1 MGRIMD
7 NSGQGSAELI
17 LIIGG
22 LLIIILL
29 IGNYIATIQ
38 ETVQESLKK
47 EPNLNVGLNMQ
58 NMLVN
63 DLNT

>member
-1 MGRIMD
+1 MD

-29 IGNYIATIQ
+29 VGNYITTIQ

-47 EPNLNVGLNMQ
+47 VLTKEREFIINKI
-58 NMLVN
+58 
-63 DLNT
+63 

>member
-47 EPNLNVGLNMQ
+47 VLTKERDFIINKI
-58 NMLVN
+58 
-63 DLNT
+63 

>member
-1 MGRIMD
+1 MD

-29 IGNYIATIQ
+29 VGNYITTIQ
-38 ETVQESLKK
+38 ETVHENLKK
-47 EPNLNVGLNMQ
+47 VLQ
-58 NMLVN
+58 YKCSS
-63 DLNT
+63 T

>member
-29 IGNYIATIQ
+29 VGNYIATIQ
-38 ETVQESLKK
+38 ETVHENLKKVLKK
-47 EPNLNVGLNMQ
+47 ERNFIINKI
-58 NMLVN
+58 
-63 DLNT
+63 

>member
-1 MGRIMD
+1 MD

-29 IGNYIATIQ
+29 VGNYIATIQ
-38 ETVQESLKK
+38 ETVHENLKK
-47 EPNLNVGLNMQ
+47 VLEKERDFIINKI
-58 NMLVN
+58 
-63 DLNT
+63 

>member
-1 MGRIMD
+1 MD

-29 IGNYIATIQ
+29 VGNYIATIQ
-38 ETVQESLKK
+38 ETVQEILKK
-47 EPNLNVGLNMQ
+47 VLTKEREFIINKI
-58 NMLVN
+58 
-63 DLNT
+63 